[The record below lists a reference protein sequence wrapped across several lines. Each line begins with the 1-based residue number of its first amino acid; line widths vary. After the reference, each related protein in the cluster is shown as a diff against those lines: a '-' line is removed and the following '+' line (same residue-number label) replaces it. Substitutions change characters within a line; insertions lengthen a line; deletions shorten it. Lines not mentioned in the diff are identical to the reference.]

1 MAKSQISTTNEL
13 LGLAAELYQLS
24 DVDAI
29 IDKVLARLQELYSV
43 ETKLSAEAEGEIS
56 LPLKLRDT
64 TCAYICLGSSLR
76 VKRSDAKRHPESGEG
91 SLSAQGMGI
100 ATPASRARNDVTELE
115 LFMNLVSQRI
125 DQLQLTMDLSAS
137 HERLLE
143 QSRYMSQI
151 FSTVSHELRT
161 PLTNV
166 IGFSELML
174 SRELDTKTQKQ
185 YLSEIARSA
194 RRLSTLVN
202 DFLDLS
208 RVEASG
214 SIRLDDCEPADIDW
228 IAERAWKDLNAELI
242 LTNKPAEIEWQIAKN
257 LPKINADS
265 DAMIRVFINLF
276 SNALKY
282 GSGSKIVCA
291 ISVTKNLVQV
301 KVEDKGIG
309 IPQDMLDSIFDRF
322 VRVDNGVTRET
333 GGTGLGLWICRQ
345 IIEAHGGKIYCKS
358 KLGAGTQVCFTVP
371 YIK

>member
-1 MAKSQISTTNEL
+1 MAKTQISSSTEL
-13 LGLAAELYQLS
+13 LYLISEISSLT

-29 IDKVLARLQELYSV
+29 IDKVLAQLSKLYKT
-43 ETKLSAEAEGEIS
+43 EAKLSAHEEGS
-56 LPLKLRDT
+56 LSLALKIKDT
-64 TCAYICLGSSLR
+64 TCAYISFTAACKWSKEDKKELG
-76 VKRSDAKRHPESGEG
+76 
-91 SLSAQGMGI
+91 
-100 ATPASRARNDVTELE
+100 
-115 LFMNLVSQRI
+115 LFMQLVSRCI
-125 DQLQLTMDLSAS
+125 DQLQLTIDLSAS
-137 HERLLE
+137 NERMLE

-174 SRELDTKTQKQ
+174 ARDLDPETNKQ

-194 RRLSTLVN
+194 RRLATLIN

-214 SIRLDDCEPADIDW
+214 EIRLDDPEPADIDW
-228 IAERAWKDLNAELI
+228 IAERAWKDLNAEVI
-242 LTNKPAEIEWQIAKN
+242 LNREPAQIEWQIAKN
-257 LPKINADS
+257 LPKVNVDS

-282 GSGSKIVCA
+282 GSGSKIICQMA
-291 ISVTKNLVQV
+291 VTKDLVQV
-301 KVEDKGIG
+301 RVEDKGIG
-309 IPQDMLDSIFDRF
+309 IPQEMLDSVFDRF

-345 IIEAHGGKIYCKS
+345 IVEAHGGRIWITSELNKGSSIH
-358 KLGAGTQVCFTVP
+358 FTLP

>member
-1 MAKSQISTTNEL
+1 MVKSQISSSTEL
-13 LGLAAELYQLS
+13 LHLISDISSLT

-29 IDKVLARLQELYSV
+29 IDKVLAQLSKLYKT
-43 ETKLSAEAEGEIS
+43 EAKLSAQEEGS
-56 LPLKLRDT
+56 LSLALKLKDT
-64 TCAYICLGSSLR
+64 TCAYISF
-76 VKRSDAKRHPESGEG
+76 
-91 SLSAQGMGI
+91 I
-100 ATPASRARNDVTELE
+100 AARKWSKEDKNELE
-115 LFMNLVSQRI
+115 LFMQLVSRRI
-125 DQLQLTMDLSAS
+125 DQLQLTMDLSATN
-137 HERLLE
+137 ERLLE
-143 QSRYMSQI
+143 QTRYMSQI

-174 SRELDTKTQKQ
+174 ARELNPEINKQ

-194 RRLSTLVN
+194 RRLATLVS

-214 SIRLDDCEPADIDW
+214 EIRLDNPEPADIDW
-228 IAERAWKDLNAELI
+228 IAERAWKDLNAEVI
-242 LTNKPAEIEWQIAKN
+242 LNREPAQIEWQLAKN
-257 LPKINADS
+257 LPKVNVDT

-282 GSGSKIVCA
+282 GSGSKIICQIA
-291 ISVTKNLVQV
+291 VTKDLVQV
-301 KVEDKGIG
+301 RVEDKGIG
-309 IPQDMLDSIFDRF
+309 IPEEMLDSVFDRF

-345 IIEAHGGKIYCKS
+345 IVEAHGGKIWATSELNK
-358 KLGAGTQVCFTVP
+358 GTSIHFNLP